1 MEGKYKLIPEEI
13 PPISKATVYEKV
25 MEDFL
30 NGKDAT
36 CRVEIPK
43 KKPSTI
49 HQGLLKTKRL
59 NGRFAAVSV
68 VRRGDAIY
76 LRK

>member
-1 MEGKYKLIPEEI
+1 M
-13 PPISKATVYEKV
+13 YEKV

-30 NGKDAT
+30 GGKSAS
-36 CRVEIPK
+36 CRVEIPS

-49 HQGLLKTKRL
+49 HQGLLKTKRV
-59 NGRFAAVSV
+59 NGRFAQISV

>member
-1 MEGKYKLIPEEI
+1 VENKYKLIPEEI

-25 MEDFL
+25 MDDFL
-30 NGKDAT
+30 KSKDGS

-59 NGRFAAVSV
+59 NPRFAGVGV
-68 VRRGDAIY
+68 VRRADAIY